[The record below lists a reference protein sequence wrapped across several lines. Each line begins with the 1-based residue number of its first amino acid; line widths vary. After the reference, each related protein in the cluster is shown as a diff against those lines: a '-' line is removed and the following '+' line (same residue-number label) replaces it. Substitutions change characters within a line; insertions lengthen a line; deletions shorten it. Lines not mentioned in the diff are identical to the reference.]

1 MNNKRTDNSWKKNTY
16 DPSSRDYAKVVK
28 NKANEKSPYGEN
40 EPSLRPNY
48 K

>member
-1 MNNKRTDNSWKKNTY
+1 MTNKKFSKSSS
-16 DPSSRDYAKVVK
+16 DPTSREYAKSAK

-40 EPSLRPNY
+40 EPSPRTTF